1 MKNIPG
7 PGEEIFIGEED
18 ITPYLT
24 NFFGVSE
31 SLGAMI
37 SLIKS
42 YGLAVFGG
50 IAAGFTADKIHSNPK
65 VIGIGF
71 SLMVIGIA
79 TFFVVPAEP
88 ELL

>member
-42 YGLAVFGG
+42 YGLAVYRNCWDWQQLPFLSSVWGY
-50 IAAGFTADKIHSNPK
+50 
-65 VIGIGF
+65 
-71 SLMVIGIA
+71 LW
-79 TFFVVPAEP
+79 
-88 ELL
+88 